1 MSEQAIGCIFIAILA
16 SFQCDC
22 MPIKEIKKISVPL
35 RCRNSKRLLISI
47 ICCCSYVMFSCEDK
61 KRVPQVL
68 EPPAT
73 ELPGNA
79 LAIKHC
85 GSCHAFVA
93 PDMLPASIWQNDVLP
108 SMGHRLGIYK
118 GDHQPDSLF
127 DEGIGGQIV
136 RKAKIYPEE
145 PVLARKDWAK
155 IVAYYIENAPDT
167 IPAPKR
173 EKQITMGLKHFS
185 YKESGFSHKPPL
197 TTMIKILPE
206 TRGIVFGDGKK
217 NRSNLTFLTPRLEIH
232 FNLTFETTPI
242 HYYEKK
248 DTIYLTTIGK
258 SIYPHDAPDGTVQ
271 KIYRSAP
278 QARLNSARK
287 VITSLQRPVYMEYAD
302 LNNDGL
308 EDIIACEYGNLTG
321 KLVWYENTGSDNYAM
336 RPLKGAP
343 GAISICMRDLDA
355 DGLIDV
361 IALLAQ
367 GDEGIFWFRNRGN
380 GTFEEK
386 RLLSFLP
393 LYGSQYFE
401 MLDLNSDGFQDII
414 YVCGDNADLSPI
426 LKSYHGIYFY
436 LNDGNNHFSQSY
448 FYQLNGAY
456 KAIPNDYDL
465 DGDIDLAVISF
476 FPDYYHYPEES
487 FIYLENQGNLQ
498 FKDYSFAE
506 STNGRWI
513 VMDAGDIDGDGDIDL
528 ALGSFVAFIAD
539 GDTTGLGEKW
549 FTSGPSVAVLEN
561 TIK

>member
-1 MSEQAIGCIFIAILA
+1 MQAKDIDTSITFPFC
-16 SFQCDC
+16 SQ
-22 MPIKEIKKISVPL
+22 P
-35 RCRNSKRLLISI
+35 NRLLMLSVF
-47 ICCCSYVMFSCEDK
+47 CLFLATYSCKDK
-61 KRVPQVL
+61 KEAPQIQ
-68 EPPAT
+68 EPPAS

-85 GSCHAFVA
+85 GSCHAFV
-93 PDMLPASIWQNDVLP
+93 PPEMLPASIWKNDVLP
-108 SMGHRLGIYK
+108 SMGHRMGIYK

-127 DEGIGGQIV
+127 DEGLGGQIV

-145 PVLARKDWAK
+145 PVMARSDWEK
-155 IVAYYIENAPDT
+155 IISYYLDHAPDT
-167 IPAPKR
+167 ILAPMRK
-173 EKQITMGLKHFS
+173 KQITMGLKHFR
-185 YKESGFSHKPPL
+185 YKESPFSHKPPL
-197 TTMIKILPE
+197 TAMIKILPE
-206 TRGIVFGDGKK
+206 SRGIVFGDGKK
-217 NRSNLTFLTPRLEIH
+217 NRSNLTFLKSNLDIDL
-232 FNLTFETTPI
+232 NLTFETTPI
-242 HYYEKK
+242 HYYEKE
-248 DTIYLTTIGK
+248 DTVFLTTIGK
-258 SIYPHDAPDGTVQ
+258 SIYPHDSPDGTVQ
-271 KIYRSAP
+271 KIYRSTP
-278 QARLNSARK
+278 QTQLNNAKK
-287 VITSLQRPVYMEYAD
+287 VISSLQRPVYMEYVD

-308 EDIIACEYGNLTG
+308 EDIVACEYGNLTG
-321 KLVWYENTGSDNYAM
+321 KLVWYENTGNDNYAM

-343 GAISICMRDLDA
+343 GAISLSIRDLDG
-355 DGLIDV
+355 DGLTDI

-367 GDEGIFWFRNRGN
+367 GDEGIFWFKNRGN

-401 MLDLNSDGFQDII
+401 MLDLNNDGFEDII

-436 LNDGNNHFSQSY
+436 LNDGSNHFSQSY

-465 DGDIDLAVISF
+465 DGDIDLAAISF

-487 FIYLENQGNLQ
+487 FVYLENQGNLQ
-498 FKDYSFAE
+498 FKDYSFPEA
-506 STNGRWI
+506 TNGRWI

-549 FTSGPSVAVLEN
+549 FTSGPSVVVLEN